1 MAATDAAGGSLRLFF
16 ALWPDEPVRSALA
29 GLTARTTA
37 ECGGRA
43 MAASNLHAT
52 LAFLGNV
59 PQQRLAEFIAL
70 ADALTAEPFALQ
82 LDVVGYWRHNR
93 IVWAGARG
101 APPTLVRLALDM
113 KSALQRLDW
122 PVDER
127 PYAPHVTLVR
137 DARRGPASQTA
148 ALPSW
153 SIEDFVLVS
162 STQGPGGAKY
172 TPLRRWPL
180 LRNAAA

>member
-1 MAATDAAGGSLRLFF
+1 MVPTEAAGGPLRLFF

-43 MAASNLHAT
+43 MAAANLHAT

-59 PQQRLAEFIAL
+59 PQQRLSEFVAL
-70 ADALTAEPFALQ
+70 ADALRGERFTLQ
-82 LDVVGYWRHNR
+82 LDAVGYWRHNR
-93 IVWAGARG
+93 IVWAGARSS
-101 APPTLVRLALDM
+101 PPALVRLALDL
-113 KSALQRLDW
+113 KTALERLGW

-127 PYAPHVTLVR
+127 PYTPHVTLVR
-137 DARRGPASQTA
+137 DARRGPASQA
-148 ALPSW
+148 AELPPW
-153 SIEDFVLVS
+153 PVEDFALVS
-162 STQGPGGAKY
+162 STQAAGGVKY

-180 LRNAAA
+180 AKSAL